1 MYIPRPKK
9 ASRKYRGTRTCGWGR
24 VGQHRKSGGRGGR
37 GRAGMHKHKWTWVMK
52 YARDY
57 FGKHGFKRPPEV
69 TWRLPFIN
77 VGELEE
83 LASELEERGE
93 LELVDGLPLLDG
105 PKLGFFKVLGR
116 GKVGR
121 PIIVKAHSFTEGA
134 VRKIEGAGGRAIRV
148 EAEAGVG

>member
-1 MYIPRPKK
+1 
-9 ASRKYRGTRTCGWGR
+9 
-24 VGQHRKSGGRGGR
+24 
-37 GRAGMHKHKWTWVMK
+37 MHKHKWTWVMK